1 MEIIK
6 EKRINNYPE
15 PVSLESTQEIIEQMK
30 NTICKIY
37 LENGIKCTGF
47 FCKIPFLIKITY
59 YQY

>member
-15 PVSLESTQEIIEQMK
+15 PVALESTQEIIEQMK

-47 FCKIPFLIKITY
+47 FC
-59 YQY
+59 